1 MSADDLV
8 STTSIRGIMDLKDQ
22 GDGFVVRAT
31 TDAYSSPPQE
41 LFSDRRKLSG
51 KIRGCNLNSIEER
64 QRPMIDQRTHR
75 TGGYSMLCDNV
86 HKKASR
92 DSGSFSSRSFPIDP
106 VHLVTE
112 EGGDG
117 EGGAQQPQCPLA
129 VCPSSRND
137 PPEHSMSTSSGSS
150 SGKEE
155 DDTVPGGAVSATVHF
170 TVQHERE
177 VLHKKTTDKVNE
189 VRQSLTSL
197 FHNSLPCG
205 PKIVFDGSK
214 AVASHDSHPP
224 NKRSTLRDLVD
235 AALSL
240 CMYCKRQIRKAKPRC
255 LKGPGEEHGVE
266 SQEVSPAE
274 RQLRDAECQ
283 ATFHACEHAPCP
295 RALPIE
301 QENDFSDDDDGDVH
315 DEEMFLVEP
324 SRDVRV
330 ENLDFVC
337 KPANRKM
344 KDTYAPT
351 KVTSR
356 ALEKLNEARRK
367 DDEKKMKERKKDEK
381 TRLEEA
387 RKEANKEAK
396 ENAKKA
402 RSERARKRRE
412 KADEASKP
420 VKEEPSSDAEMD
432 QGGELSDPPIHSGLP
447 MEDKETSEGDTI
459 ENAAAAEEDLMKNL
473 TGVGPILADGPSTSS
488 KPSSAQNSIIS
499 NAMVATKKERSG
511 EACARGEKKMS
522 TKELARMALELFS
535 DLSEEKV
542 EKFWLVINE
551 IDSKE
556 SLVEV
561 MKYAQELKKEQEEE
575 EAKRIQQNSTLNKG
589 TQAVADNEKEP
600 TSIRKPEDKCASD
613 APSASR
619 HPTDADAQ
627 PSPVQS
633 ALTPRDEEQ
642 WSSELIEQA
651 MRAPEHTRMW
661 KPSTRSAHRPKLARM
676 DATVVVESLVDTVE
690 DDEEAAELTRKIAVK
705 AHQDDSGG
713 TLASVD
719 SGARENTIGQ
729 PQDPGSPMPLPDSVQ
744 DEDEA
749 RVDWPY
755 ATREQQLREQL
766 DERVRRMRAEMLS
779 EDARLRLD
787 SLTREQ
793 MEQAAQRKHGDLC
806 KIILLHRH
814 LRDYIGFEKTH
825 EEMRLLNGTA
835 PKESLARR
843 TEYLNRL
850 AQQWTS
856 RFPLSTELPVI
867 QLRPDWEALSV
878 EQHKAFDR
886 EWRSLK
892 LAQGILSEHCP
903 WIDPSTAH
911 KSRPKKGSID
921 WRVRAM
927 FHRRDEIQTMNIL
940 WMEHEEDCERS
951 LRRSGMFEIEDQPPG
966 ESRSR
971 SRDEWLSIH
980 GFPLTP
986 AAWEGETNHT
996 RPAPISG
1003 DDGWK
1008 MWTEQDRK
1016 QYEQQVMLSIVAEKM
1031 QNGLAAEEL
1040 ENEDEAR
1047 DDEEKSEDEE
1057 EVENKEEVAEGEE
1070 RIEERDEEEE
1080 ETNEEEEE
1088 KNEEELTE
1096 EKEEKVQEEEDEGIV
1111 EEKGENAEEDEKGED
1126 KNEEEDEEELTG
1138 EKEDKLKELKEDEDI
1153 VEEKEEGVEE
1163 EEEED
1168 TLHITSIVE
1177 ASPSHNVGQKFPSA
1191 VQAAPEIVY
1200 QQSIDDEDQ
1209 FDYEEE
1215 EEEEEQM
1222 GPHDATATE
1231 ETDQND
1237 SSEGPLPPRERK
1249 GSAKIERKFE
1259 FELRR
1264 ADSPMSPER
1273 KKIWDKFMDDRV
1285 FKLLKD
1291 IADKFEESRQALLE
1305 EEDRMKKGNS
1315 TEELEE
1321 SMMKRKRKQLRELRR
1336 RYLEESAYLKYER
1349 AHEEDRVKRRF
1360 LLPHGTDLWA
1370 RLNRMREEWYNCP
1383 PPITD
1388 YSSPR
1393 GWDAWDEAMN
1403 GSIRGDWRRF
1413 KASERILRHHCPWI
1427 GQCAL
1432 SRQRYRW
1439 RRRATRDRMEEKHT
1453 LNKIFM
1459 QYMDDWKKEVKRTFS
1474 DIREQFDWWM
1484 RFHGFIATRLPW
1496 ELELL
1501 QSRPLPISR
1510 PPQWSEW
1517 TEEDRVQREQE
1528 VLLSIVADKEGF
1540 TEEELEAT
1548 DGEDEEDMEEEE
1560 DDEEDYQHEEE
1571 NGEETGIESEQDGDD
1586 QNYSNEEKDEN
1597 DVYIED
1603 EVEEQSTYDGIN
1615 DRDDSDPPSG
1625 GGAAIPQGFTPT
1637 TGDEKTSDHDADGD
1651 GDGEIT
1657 ASHRYRSH
1665 GKTSLLQPR
1674 PSSQDAQDATVKIA
1688 RANCSIVG
1696 PLGRPQRLHRKRVR
1710 FAEQPTTIFVEKYT
1724 LEDAEYGE
1732 RFVGDRHEDQE
1743 KEENTIDDKRPMV
1756 DEGAP
1761 IDDREEQEQRELV
1774 DEEEEEEIDEERE
1787 IEDVR
1792 DDVNDNDEGNV
1803 QETIRSSCSRTRVC
1817 GNFSSTSTSD
1827 PNVRDTIPLPSTQ
1840 SLNPLVSTRPRVHAA
1855 MSEVQGRN
1863 EKLHND
1869 VHSAHTLVTSLQRD
1883 DVGATAPVAGYSQGK
1898 HQSRGRRPGKRPMWA
1913 GRAWGE
1919 RLKSVFKTC

>member
-1 MSADDLV
+1 
-8 STTSIRGIMDLKDQ
+8 MDLFLDYLMEIIIIP

-1249 GSAKIERKFE
+1249 
-1259 FELRR
+1259 
-1264 ADSPMSPER
+1264 DSPMSPER

-1370 RLNRMREEWYNCP
+1370 RLNRMA
-1383 PPITD
+1383 
-1388 YSSPR
+1388 R
-1393 GWDAWDEAMN
+1393 GM
-1403 GSIRGDWRRF
+1403 
-1413 KASERILRHHCPWI
+1413 
-1427 GQCAL
+1427 
-1432 SRQRYRW
+1432 
-1439 RRRATRDRMEEKHT
+1439 
-1453 LNKIFM
+1453 
-1459 QYMDDWKKEVKRTFS
+1459 
-1474 DIREQFDWWM
+1474 
-1484 RFHGFIATRLPW
+1484 
-1496 ELELL
+1496 
-1501 QSRPLPISR
+1501 
-1510 PPQWSEW
+1510 
-1517 TEEDRVQREQE
+1517 
-1528 VLLSIVADKEGF
+1528 
-1540 TEEELEAT
+1540 
-1548 DGEDEEDMEEEE
+1548 
-1560 DDEEDYQHEEE
+1560 
-1571 NGEETGIESEQDGDD
+1571 
-1586 QNYSNEEKDEN
+1586 NYSNEEKDEN

-1840 SLNPLVSTRPRVHAA
+1840 SLNPLVTLKVLVREYMPRCPKYKEGTRSSTMMCTLLTLWSLLYNAT
-1855 MSEVQGRN
+1855 
-1863 EKLHND
+1863 
-1869 VHSAHTLVTSLQRD
+1869 TLVQQLQLLD
-1883 DVGATAPVAGYSQGK
+1883 THKGSTKVGVVVPGSGKSCFFIFFPNDISTATNI
-1898 HQSRGRRPGKRPMWA
+1898 
-1913 GRAWGE
+1913 
-1919 RLKSVFKTC
+1919 